1 MGVVVM
7 PMTTLDAVGPVPA
20 QAVAGSGVSAPAE
33 RAAHAAA
40 EAPKPAPAAQ
50 AVAAAVAHA
59 NRALAELA
67 PSLEFELD
75 GESHRVVVR
84 LVDREDRRVIRQYP
98 SEEMLAIARALE
110 RMQGALIDERI

>member
-1 MGVVVM
+1 M
-7 PMTTLDAVGPVPA
+7 PMTTLDALGPALA
-20 QAVAGSGVSAPAE
+20 QAVAGTGVSAPAE
-33 RAAHAAA
+33 RAAQAAA
-40 EAPKPAPAAQ
+40 EAPKPAPVPSQ

-59 NRALAELA
+59 NRMLVELA

-84 LVDREDRRVIRQYP
+84 LVDREDRKVIRQYP

-110 RMQGALIDERI
+110 RMQGALVEDRI

>member
-1 MGVVVM
+1 MA
-7 PMTTLDAVGPVPA
+7 MTTLDAIVPA
-20 QAVAGSGVSAPAE
+20 LAQAAAGSGVSAPAE
-33 RAAHAAA
+33 RAAVAAS
-40 EAPKPAPAAQ
+40 EAPKPAAPQAQ

-59 NRALAELA
+59 NRVLVELA

-84 LVDREDRRVIRQYP
+84 LVDREDRKVIRQYP

-110 RMQGALIDERI
+110 RMQGALIEDRI